1 MSFSIDEIKTML
13 DDYVEN
19 KKVNLDKEYF
29 AKKIYFYT
37 SGYPFLVSKLCKI
50 INEKIMSENELKW
63 EKEYLE
69 LAVKELLKES
79 NTNFDSLIK
88 NIENNKELQELV
100 RKIILDGYEITYN
113 EDNPLITM
121 GVTYGIFK
129 NSNGKVKIHNRIY
142 EQRIYNYMIP

>member
-1 MSFSIDEIKTML
+1 
-13 DDYVEN
+13 
-19 KKVNLDKEYF
+19 
-29 AKKIYFYT
+29 
-37 SGYPFLVSKLCKI
+37 
-50 INEKIMSENELKW
+50 MSENELKW